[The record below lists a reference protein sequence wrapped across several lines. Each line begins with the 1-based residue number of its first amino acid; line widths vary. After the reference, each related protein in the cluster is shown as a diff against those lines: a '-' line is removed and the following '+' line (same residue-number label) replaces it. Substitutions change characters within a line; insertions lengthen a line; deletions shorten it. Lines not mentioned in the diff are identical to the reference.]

1 MVSPLSLLLFY
12 LLDGYVPQLLQQL
25 SWILR
30 FRGVSMLLRLLPPA
44 ASVARRHVKV
54 RRCSCCP
61 LFIFSPLSPSFLP
74 FFYISYLPPTF
85 SSSSSHHSE
94 GTSAAKDTVA
104 TTNYAANRAK
114 KVARTRRC
122 AVKSGFARALRSRPP
137 GCLYRMSAKFGLM
150 IATSD

>member
-1 MVSPLSLLLFY
+1 M
-12 LLDGYVPQLLQQL
+12 PQLLQQL

-61 LFIFSPLSPSFLP
+61 PFYLLPPVLLP
-74 FFYISYLPPTF
+74 FSHFFNISYLPPTF